1 MAYIRAWTILGVD
14 ERRARETLG
23 GIVSTLTGQKRRQL
37 LVEHGWL
44 GLFWGVAVST
54 LVVLTLKL
62 AAPGYLS
69 PTVVA
74 SIIGLALAA
83 AACKAWMD
91 RPDELQVA
99 ILADVELKLKQCLS
113 TAWEFATRDGDPAL
127 VQRLAVQAVKQRYP
141 SQSQAVF
148 PLRINTWGALVP
160 VAALAL
166 ILVSVVD
173 LERLPGPAPPV
184 IDDVVVEEGVRLRE
198 FARQMQSRAAREGLP
213 RATSES
219 ENIRRLGARMESGSL
234 SRGQA
239 LNRLQK
245 LGEALASQRQAALT
259 EAGAGDAGPTD
270 TFARIGSSDADASRL
285 RDMLEQLLQGRLA
298 PDEIES
304 LGRESEALT
313 RMGITAQELREAR
326 ENFAAGEP
334 LSLQQ
339 MVEELSRKELALED
353 ARELGRALERVEQV
367 RENLGDLIVR
377 PKELAQPVQTAE
389 AGRDDGDPHAEGGVL
404 RQDAGEEY
412 GAMVQERLSDYG
424 SGSSPRER
432 AQTLDPESERE
443 NIVLKPRSEFREGA
457 GFTAETRVL
466 PRAGR
471 PNVEAAQLDVRFA
484 VQMEEVLSKEQYPL
498 HHKDFIRRYFL
509 ALSQGVA
516 NEASASKEPP

>member
-1 MAYIRAWTILGVD
+1 M
-14 ERRARETLG
+14 
-23 GIVSTLTGQKRRQL
+23 
-37 LVEHGWL
+37 
-44 GLFWGVAVST
+44 
-54 LVVLTLKL
+54 
-62 AAPGYLS
+62 
-69 PTVVA
+69 
-74 SIIGLALAA
+74 
-83 AACKAWMD
+83 
-91 RPDELQVA
+91 
-99 ILADVELKLKQCLS
+99 
-113 TAWEFATRDGDPAL
+113 
-127 VQRLAVQAVKQRYP
+127 
-141 SQSQAVF
+141 
-148 PLRINTWGALVP
+148 
-160 VAALAL
+160 
-166 ILVSVVD
+166 
-173 LERLPGPAPPV
+173 
-184 IDDVVVEEGVRLRE
+184 RLRE

-285 RDMLEQLLQGRLA
+285 RGMLEQLLQGRLT

-304 LGRESEALT
+304 LGRQSEALT

-471 PNVEAAQLDVRFA
+471 PNVEAVQLDVRFA

-516 NEASASKEPP
+516 NEAGASKEPP